1 MPPKKQAEKKV
12 DLGQG
17 LARRRSQDFAIKI
30 QGWNNAGG
38 GVLQKADE
46 VVVVEGDDKT
56 QAGAGAGDDT
66 VQIVVETE
74 SSAPVRDTGGDDVS
88 PATPKTP
95 ASHPKETPPSKMAS
109 AKKTGREV
117 DLDRKAWVRRKS
129 KPQVE
134 TVPPPPPAAELK
146 QVGAP
151 KKRVISDGHWRRD
164 RTAKEEAPTPEK
176 EKDTTPKPVTI
187 RRSVAS
193 VGLKVP
199 PSTQDFMESD
209 PEPDSSRSRPIRHAR
224 KVSHSKSTDTG
235 LDPDYESS
243 GTKVYIQRRRR
254 SRQEDEYR
262 KSDSSHNASSSTNTR
277 SATTDITT
285 PSLSPPKDTALRP
298 KSEPRQNPRKTSSRE
313 TERPQTARQARER
326 EDEPRRPS
334 TGRRRSD
341 ARDAAEDLH
350 RNPSTAQGYA
360 RRITEHLRKPA
371 SPAPVQIQPQVHA
384 TRIDG
389 WLANMPDPFT
399 ESRATSL
406 TPEPLD
412 VSKRTSRNRVEVK
425 ADRHDSWE
433 SRGSGEVTRSTHHDL
448 KEIDTRDLSRTADD
462 ISEVSTSP
470 SSTLKRRGASRKSP
484 VKDRFVRG
492 KSPSDSETLMSGA
505 LGSPPEPLR
514 PTPAKSADRLRIP
527 SGGKRLSTVVSV
539 DSLEPRVKPQRH
551 RPSPLQ
557 FSEDQ
562 STSYDGSTLS
572 RVSDG
577 DSPRR
582 AGAYREYRVKDHSDL
597 MSVLSVSRDDADV
610 MPAARRSTRSRRA
623 KPEANT
629 IGGIMNDFSA
639 EEIKYQRELRT
650 LVDGVV
656 PVLLQH
662 ALSSKASAPAT
673 PGSRVFSR
681 PVTDPS
687 VTQPI
692 IDMGIALERLKT
704 CHKRVPL
711 HEPSELLIWAEGAS
725 KLYSEYLRCWRLGFT
740 GIVVNLAPADDGL
753 PRNKDGDLVDGT
765 GERVDVAYLLKR
777 PLVRLKYLAKALK
790 GINQLQPSANAED
803 MTAKYQDLIAHA
815 KRRVN
820 DEQARLEDEAASS
833 IDATRARDPRSL
845 APITGVTI
853 DPTRSVGARDY
864 FDMDLLHSSGQQ
876 LGCKIEI
883 VYRDDAPNRGKAGD
897 VLFCEV
903 STTGR
908 WLLFPPLPHSLV
920 TARNGDRPGELI
932 VMIRGFLAN
941 ARQWREVM
949 SLQADDE
956 QTCADWIDM
965 LGNSPMPPRLSRK
978 SSFNMLKE
986 VGVRALAVEEPKHDT
1001 ADNAT
1006 SRDPSPREIEIPL
1019 GEPTKKATRVW
1030 DASEVN
1036 SVCNEKTNTDA
1047 QRAMASRYRSNTAS
1061 SPSTSSTTDTNHQRH
1076 GYSPETDYLYDKSQG
1091 GHAAKRPN
1099 TSHARSQS
1107 DWTTSSMSTDS
1118 RTDYSVWLP
1127 SEDQYSEG
1135 YTEEDEH
1142 SEAHHRPRPGM
1153 QRRTSSVPSSD
1164 MPTIPKIR
1172 KSSRPESP
1180 TADRDA
1186 TPSQI
1191 EKGQYQTEPSSAPA
1205 KMQKQ
1210 RSSNSRELDAEQG
1223 PPTPTHSQRISL
1235 GLRNNV
1241 LPSFTPAFMKKNRRP
1256 SSPLKHEYAPST
1268 ASYSLSESEYSD
1280 DLTDAESI
1288 TSESTLEEEHEGM
1301 TNPEDVSTV
1310 GDLKAFHD
1318 YKMRPLRMSSPPETH
1333 FTMAGASLGPSESA
1347 SQGPYRSVPQTN
1359 AAPVQTIAG
1368 IFCWSDR
1375 GQWDSLHPDECQ
1387 IFVTPGLIEAFD
1399 ITQAN
1404 SVVLTAEGEGSTPS
1418 SKGIRPLVALELTP
1432 LVPLRRGTAVDISV
1446 RSPPSAN
1453 SLIRTSNN
1461 VMFRSRSPEDCE
1473 KLYALINRARIENP
1487 TYAALQHARGP
1498 VQQSN
1503 WGEAMDRRNNN
1514 RQTSGSWWTLGSRK
1528 SVSYRSNGSR
1538 PASVAATESSVG
1550 TMNSAISALRR
1561 FSGGNRIF
1569 NIAKSTITSRYGT
1582 QSTNSESLSSGAATP
1597 NPLDPRLGT
1606 PLGVTNSKIR
1616 LYIRENA
1623 SKWKDLGSARLT
1635 VMLPPRQETPASP
1648 RLTGMEKRVLVYG
1661 KSKGELLLDVTLG
1674 ESAFERV
1681 ARTGIAVSV
1690 YEEQVGPNGEVGR
1703 VGAVGGVLSART
1715 TVYMVQMKSVSS
1727 IVMILGRGFCL
1738 LTLFSG
1744 TRGSVYVW
1752 LGGEVEILSVIL
1764 LYKEHALEGG

>member
-1 MPPKKQAEKKV
+1 M
-12 DLGQG
+12 
-17 LARRRSQDFAIKI
+17 
-30 QGWNNAGG
+30 
-38 GVLQKADE
+38 LQKDDE
-46 VVVVEGDDKT
+46 VVVLLEDDKKKEKSR
-56 QAGAGAGDDT
+56 GASDND

-74 SSAPVRDTGGDDVS
+74 SSAPANDADDKEND

-95 ASHPKETPPSKMAS
+95 GSHPKDTSPTKMAS

-129 KPQVE
+129 KPQVDA
-134 TVPPPPPAAELK
+134 VPPPAPAAELK
-146 QVGAP
+146 QIGAP

-164 RTAKEEAPTPEK
+164 RTAAKEEVPTPEK

-199 PSTQDFMESD
+199 PSMQEYVESD
-209 PEPDSSRSRPIRHAR
+209 PEPESSRTRPGRHTR
-224 KVSHSKSTDTG
+224 KVSNSKSAETP

-243 GTKVYIQRRRR
+243 GTKVYIKRRRR
-254 SRQEDEYR
+254 SRPEDDYR
-262 KSDSSHNASSSTNTR
+262 RSDSSYNAPPSTDKR
-277 SATTDITT
+277 SATTDIIV
-285 PSLSPPKDTALRP
+285 PSLSPPRP
-298 KSEPRQNPRKTSSRE
+298 KSEPRQRKSQGRDY
-313 TERPQTARQARER
+313 ERPQTARQAN
-326 EDEPRRPS
+326 EDDDAPRRPS
-334 TGRRRSD
+334 SGHRKTETLTVE
-341 ARDAAEDLH
+341 EDLQ
-350 RNPSTAQGYA
+350 RQPSTAQGYA
-360 RRITEHLRKPA
+360 KRITERIRKSP
-371 SPAPVQIQPQVHA
+371 SPAPVQVQPHVHA

-389 WLANMPDPFT
+389 WLANMPDPFV
-399 ESRATSL
+399 ELRKSSL
-406 TPEPLD
+406 TPEPLEI
-412 VSKRTSRNRVEVK
+412 SKKTSRNRSDVK
-425 ADRHDSWE
+425 ADSRDSPGTG
-433 SRGSGEVTRSTHHDL
+433 RSGDRKRSLRQEL
-448 KEIDTRDLSRTADD
+448 KDIDTRDFASRISTDD

-470 SSTLKRRGASRKSP
+470 SSTLKRRGAGRKSP
-484 VKDRFVRG
+484 TKDRFVRG
-492 KSPSDSETLMSGA
+492 TSPSTGEALMSGA
-505 LGSPPEPLR
+505 LPGSSPEPLR
-514 PTPAKSADRLRIP
+514 PTPPKSAERPRIP
-527 SGGKRLSTVVSV
+527 SGGKRLSTIVSV
-539 DSLEPRVKPQRH
+539 DSLQPRVKSERS
-551 RPSPLQ
+551 RPSPLH
-557 FSEDQ
+557 FSDDQ
-562 STSYDGSTLS
+562 ATSVDGSMLS

-582 AGAYREYRVKDHSDL
+582 TVADRDHRVTDHSDL
-597 MSVLSVSRDDADV
+597 MSVLSLSRDDAHV
-610 MPAARRSTRSRRA
+610 KPATRRSTRTRRA
-623 KPEANT
+623 KVEPTT
-629 IGGIMNDFSA
+629 IGEIMNDFSA
-639 EEIKYQRELRT
+639 EELKYQRELRT

-662 ALSSKASAPAT
+662 ALSSKNSEPSA

-681 PVTDPS
+681 PVNDPS

-704 CHKRVPL
+704 CHKRAPL
-711 HEPSELLIWAEGAS
+711 HEPSELLTWAGSAS

-753 PRNKDGDLVDGT
+753 PRNEEGDLVDGA

-777 PLVRLKYLAKALK
+777 PLVRLKYLAKAFK

-803 MTAKYQDLIAHA
+803 MTARYQSLINDA
-815 KRRVN
+815 KKRVN

-876 LGCKIEI
+876 VGCKIEI
-883 VYRDDAPNRGKAGD
+883 IYRDDAPNRGKAGD

-920 TARNGDRPGELI
+920 TARNGDRPGELV

-949 SLQADDE
+949 SLQAEDE

-965 LGNSPMPPRLSRK
+965 LGSSPMPPRLSRK
-978 SSFNMLKE
+978 SSFNMLKD
-986 VGVRALAVEEPKHDT
+986 VGARSPAVGEPAQHSP
-1001 ADNAT
+1001 
-1006 SRDPSPREIEIPL
+1006 SRDPSAREIEIPI
-1019 GEPTKKATRVW
+1019 GEPTKKATRTW

-1036 SVCNEKTNTDA
+1036 SVCNQSTNTDM
-1047 QRAMASRYRSNTAS
+1047 QRAKASRYRSNTAS
-1061 SPSTSSTTDTNHQRH
+1061 SPSTPSIAEDPRRQRQ
-1076 GYSPETDYLYDKSQG
+1076 GYSAEPEYFYDRHHG
-1091 GHAAKRPN
+1091 EETAKRPS

-1107 DWTTSSMSTDS
+1107 DWTTSSMTTDS

-1135 YTEEDEH
+1135 YTEDDGH
-1142 SEAHHRPRPGM
+1142 SEAYHQQRPGM

-1164 MPTIPKIR
+1164 LPTIPKIR
-1172 KSSRPESP
+1172 KKMRPETPNS
-1180 TADRDA
+1180 DRDA
-1186 TPSQI
+1186 LPSQ
-1191 EKGQYQTEPSSAPA
+1191 KGKSDYHTEPSSAPA
-1205 KMQKQ
+1205 KMQE
-1210 RSSNSRELDAEQG
+1210 RPMSRGTDSTIDQAI
-1223 PPTPTHSQRISL
+1223 PAPRPSQRVRLAS
-1235 GLRNNV
+1235 RPSV
-1241 LPSFTPAFMKKNRRP
+1241 LQSFTPAFMKKDRRP

-1268 ASYSLSESEYSD
+1268 ASYSMSESEYSE
-1280 DLTDAESI
+1280 DLADGESI
-1288 TSESTLEEEHEGM
+1288 TSESTLEDELENM
-1301 TNPEDVSTV
+1301 TNQEEISTV
-1310 GDLKAFHD
+1310 GDLKAFQD
-1318 YKMRPLRMSSPPETH
+1318 YTMRPLRTSSPPETQ

-1359 AAPVQTIAG
+1359 VAPAQTIAG

-1375 GQWDSLHPDECQ
+1375 GQWDSLHPDECR

-1399 ITQAN
+1399 VTQAS
-1404 SVVLTAEGEGSTPS
+1404 SVELSAEGEGSTPS

-1473 KLYALINRARIENP
+1473 RLYALINRARIENP
-1487 TYAALQHARGP
+1487 TYVALQHARGP

-1503 WGEAMDRRNNN
+1503 WGEAMDRRNNT
-1514 RQTSGSWWTLGSRK
+1514 RQSSGSWWNLGSRK

-1550 TMNSAISALRR
+1550 TMNSAFSALRR
-1561 FSGGNRIF
+1561 LSGSNRIF

-1582 QSTNSESLSSGAATP
+1582 QSTNSESLSSGVATP

-1635 VMLPPRQETPASP
+1635 VMLPPRQESPANP
-1648 RLTGMEKRVLVYG
+1648 KHTGMEKRVLVYG

-1674 ESAFERV
+1674 ETAFERV

-1690 YEEQVGPNGEVGR
+1690 YEENMGPNGEVGR

-1715 TVYMVQMKSVSS
+1715 TVYMVQMKSVSFW
-1727 IVMILGRGFCL
+1727 IYRLDDIEYFL
-1738 LTLFSG
+1738 LMMRTG
-1744 TRGSVYVW
+1744 TRSGVYLWFGRQVAILMSVLLHTAQSTEKRPHGV
-1752 LGGEVEILSVIL
+1752 ILSFD
-1764 LYKEHALEGG
+1764 

>member
-1 MPPKKQAEKKV
+1 MPLPKKTADKKA

-17 LARRRSQDFAIKI
+17 LARRRSQDFAAKI

-46 VVVVEGDDKT
+46 VVVTVEDDDKT
-56 QAGAGAGDDT
+56 KTKGGASDDI

-74 SSAPVRDTGGDDVS
+74 SSAATSAPTSAPTGDGSDSDHL
-88 PATPKTP
+88 PATPNTP
-95 ASHPKETPPSKMAS
+95 GSHPRETPPAKMAG

-134 TVPPPPPAAELK
+134 AVPPPPPAAELK

-164 RTAKEEAPTPEK
+164 RTAKEEVPTPEK

-199 PSTQDFMESD
+199 PSMQEFMESD
-209 PEPDSSRSRPIRHAR
+209 PEPESFRSRPVRHAR
-224 KVSHSKSTDTG
+224 KISNSDPVELP

-243 GTKVYIQRRRR
+243 GTKVYIKRRRR
-254 SRQEDEYR
+254 SRPEDEYR
-262 KSDSSHNASSSTNTR
+262 KSDSSHNAPSSTEKR
-277 SATTDITT
+277 SATTDITE
-285 PSLSPPKDTALRP
+285 PSLSPPMRP
-298 KSEPRQNPRKTSSRE
+298 KSEPRHSQRNPISKE
-313 TERPQTARQARER
+313 NNRPQTAGKAN
-326 EDEPRRPS
+326 EDEDSPRRPS
-334 TGRRRSD
+334 AGRRR
-341 ARDAAEDLH
+341 AETRAVEEDLH

-371 SPAPVQIQPQVHA
+371 TPAPVQIQPQVHA

-399 ESRATSL
+399 ESGASSL
-406 TPEPLD
+406 TPDPLE
-412 VSKRTSRNRVEVK
+412 VSKRPSRHRLEVRT
-425 ADRHDSWE
+425 DRL
-433 SRGSGEVTRSTHHDL
+433 GSSETRKSSERTRSSRSDL
-448 KEIDTRDLSRTADD
+448 KKIETRDFALRRDVD
-462 ISEVSTSP
+462 EISEVSTSP
-470 SSTLKRRGASRKSP
+470 SSTLKRRGAGRKSP
-484 VKDRFVRG
+484 VKDVFVRG
-492 KSPSDSETLMSGA
+492 SSPASGEAMMSGA
-505 LGSPPEPLR
+505 LSPEPLR
-514 PTPAKSADRLRIP
+514 PTPAKSAEGLRGP
-527 SGGKRLSTVVSV
+527 SSGKRLSTIVSV
-539 DSLEPRVKPQRH
+539 DSLQPRVKPQGS
-551 RPSPLQ
+551 RPSPSH
-557 FSEDQ
+557 FSKSQ
-562 STSYDGSTLS
+562 SASSFDGSTVS
-572 RVSDG
+572 RASDG

-582 AGAYREYRVKDHSDL
+582 NGTRRDHRVRDHSDL
-597 MSVLSVSRDDADV
+597 MSVLSVSRDDASV
-610 MPAARRSTRSRRA
+610 MTTTRRSTRTRRA
-623 KPEANT
+623 RPEATT
-629 IGGIMNDFSA
+629 IGEIMSDLSA
-639 EEIKYQRELRT
+639 EELKYQRELRT

-662 ALSSKASAPAT
+662 ALSSKASAPSA
-673 PGSRVFSR
+673 PGARVFSR

-711 HEPSELLIWAEGAS
+711 HEPSELLTWSGSAS

-753 PRNKDGDLVDGT
+753 PRNKDGDLVDGA

-777 PLVRLKYLAKALK
+777 PLVRLKYLAKTFK

-803 MTAKYQDLIAHA
+803 MTARYQELIADA

-920 TARNGDRPGELI
+920 TARTGDRPGELV

-956 QTCADWIDM
+956 QTCSDWIDM
-965 LGNSPMPPRLSRK
+965 LGSSPLPPRLSRK
-978 SSFNMLKE
+978 SSFNMLKD
-986 VGVRALAVEEPKHDT
+986 VGTRSPAVGEPKLDT
-1001 ADNAT
+1001 PEFST
-1006 SRDPSPREIEIPL
+1006 SRDPSPREIEIPI
-1019 GEPTKKATRVW
+1019 GEPAKKATRTW

-1036 SVCNEKTNTDA
+1036 SVYSESTNTDM
-1047 QRAMASRYRSNTAS
+1047 QRAKASRYRSNTAS
-1061 SPSTSSTTDTNHQRH
+1061 SPSTPMTTNGPHRQHQGH
-1076 GYSPETDYLYDKSQG
+1076 SAEPEYFYDRRQG
-1091 GHAAKRPN
+1091 ESKRPN

-1107 DWTTSSMSTDS
+1107 DWTTSSMTTDS

-1135 YTEEDEH
+1135 YTDDYTEDYTAKDDR
-1142 SEAHHRPRPGM
+1142 SEAYHDPRPGM
-1153 QRRTSSVPSSD
+1153 QRRTSSIPSSD

-1172 KSSRPESP
+1172 KSTRPGSP
-1180 TADRDA
+1180 NSDPDSL
-1186 TPSQI
+1186 PSQK
-1191 EKGQYQTEPSSAPA
+1191 ESNRHQAAPSSAPA
-1205 KMQKQ
+1205 KMQKPNP
-1210 RSSNSRELDAEQG
+1210 SNSREPDPDHSVPA
-1223 PPTPTHSQRISL
+1223 PRPSQRARL
-1235 GLRNNV
+1235 GLRSNI
-1241 LPSFTPAFMKKNRRP
+1241 LPSFTPAFMKKDRRP

-1268 ASYSLSESEYSD
+1268 ASYSLSESEYSE
-1280 DLTDAESI
+1280 DLTDGESI
-1288 TSESTLEEEHEGM
+1288 TSESTLEEEDGGM
-1301 TNPEDVSTV
+1301 TNPEDISTV
-1310 GDLKAFHD
+1310 GDLKAFQE
-1318 YKMRPLRMSSPPETH
+1318 YNMRPLRVSSPPETQ

-1359 AAPVQTIAG
+1359 VAPAQTIAG

-1375 GQWDSLHPDECQ
+1375 GQWDHLHPDECQ

-1404 SVVLTAEGEGSTPS
+1404 SVQLSAEGEGSTPS

-1461 VMFRSRSPEDCE
+1461 VMFRSRSPDDCE

-1487 TYAALQHARGP
+1487 TYVALQNARGP

-1503 WGEAMDRRNNN
+1503 WGEAMDRRNST
-1514 RQTSGSWWTLGSRK
+1514 RQTSGSWWNLGSRK
-1528 SVSYRSNGSR
+1528 SVSYRSSGSR
-1538 PASVAATESSVG
+1538 ASVAATESSVG
-1550 TMNSAISALRR
+1550 TMNSAFSALRR

-1606 PLGVTNSKIR
+1606 PLGVTNTKIR

-1635 VMLPPRQETPASP
+1635 VMLPPRQESPANP
-1648 RLTGMEKRVLVYG
+1648 KLTGMEKRVLVYG

-1690 YEEQVGPNGEVGR
+1690 YEESVGPNGEVGR

-1715 TVYMVQMKSVSS
+1715 VVYMVQMKSVSF
-1727 IVMILGRGFCL
+1727 GRLAVGL
-1738 LTLFSG
+1738 
-1744 TRGSVYVW
+1744 RN
-1752 LGGEVEILSVIL
+1752 
-1764 LYKEHALEGG
+1764 A

>member
-1 MPPKKQAEKKV
+1 M
-12 DLGQG
+12 
-17 LARRRSQDFAIKI
+17 
-30 QGWNNAGG
+30 
-38 GVLQKADE
+38 LQKEDE
-46 VVVVEGDDKT
+46 VVVVVDDDKT
-56 QAGAGAGDDT
+56 DASAGAKDDA

-74 SSAPVRDTGGDDVS
+74 SSVVVVEDLVGKDIS
-88 PATPKTP
+88 PARPKTP
-95 ASHPKETPPSKMAS
+95 GSHPKETPPSKITS
-109 AKKTGREV
+109 AKKTAREV

-129 KPQVE
+129 KPQVDA
-134 TVPPPPPAAELK
+134 VPPPPPAAELK
-146 QVGAP
+146 LVGAP

-164 RTAKEEAPTPEK
+164 RTAVKEEVPTPEK

-199 PSTQDFMESD
+199 PVTQEFVESD
-209 PEPDSSRSRPIRHAR
+209 PEPESSRARRTRHAR
-224 KVSHSKSTDTG
+224 KVSHSNSADMH

-243 GTKVYIQRRRR
+243 GTKVYIKRRRP
-254 SRQEDEYR
+254 SRQEDDHR
-262 KSDSSHNASSSTNTR
+262 KSDSSYTNRR
-277 SATTDITT
+277 SATTDITV
-285 PSLSPPKDTALRP
+285 PSLSPPRP
-298 KSEPRQNPRKTSSRE
+298 KSAPRQRKHQSRD
-313 TERPQTARQARER
+313 
-326 EDEPRRPS
+326 EDEDSPRRPS
-334 TGRRRSD
+334 SGRRQ
-341 ARDAAEDLH
+341 AELRAVEDDLQ
-350 RNPSTAQGYA
+350 RQPSTAQGYA
-360 RRITEHLRKPA
+360 RRITEHIKKSP
-371 SPAPVQIQPQVHA
+371 SPAPAPIQPHVHA

-389 WLANMPDPFT
+389 WLASMSDPFT
-399 ESRATSL
+399 ESRASSL
-406 TPEPLD
+406 TPEPLEIN
-412 VSKRTSRNRVEVK
+412 KTTSRKKSEARVD
-425 ADRHDSWE
+425 AHDIPQ
-433 SRGSGEVTRSTHHDL
+433 TRSSGDRTRGLRQEL
-448 KEIDTRDLSRTADD
+448 KDIDTRDFASRTATDD
-462 ISEVSTSP
+462 TSEVSTSP
-470 SSTLKRRGASRKSP
+470 SSTLRRRGASRKSP
-484 VKDRFVRG
+484 VKERFVRG
-492 KSPSDSETLMSGA
+492 TSPLAGEAMMSGA
-505 LGSPPEPLR
+505 LLASSPEALR
-514 PTPAKSADRLRIP
+514 PNPPRSAERPRIP
-527 SGGKRLSTVVSV
+527 SGGKRASLPVPIDSV
-539 DSLEPRVKPQRH
+539 QARVKSQKS
-551 RPSPLQ
+551 RPPPLY
-557 FSEDQ
+557 FDDEA
-562 STSYDGSTLS
+562 TSVDGSTLS
-572 RVSDG
+572 RVSEG
-577 DSPRR
+577 DMPHR
-582 AGAYREYRVKDHSDL
+582 AGVERDHRTRDHSDL
-597 MSVLSVSRDDADV
+597 MSVLSVSRDDAD
-610 MPAARRSTRSRRA
+610 MKPATRRSTRTRRA
-623 KPEANT
+623 KPEATT
-629 IGGIMNDFSA
+629 IGEIMNDLSA
-639 EEIKYQRELRT
+639 DELKYQRELRT

-662 ALSSKASAPAT
+662 ALSSKSSE
-673 PGSRVFSR
+673 PGSRVVSR
-681 PVTDPS
+681 PLTDPS

-692 IDMGIALERLKT
+692 IDMGVALERLKT

-711 HEPSELLIWAEGAS
+711 HEPSELLTWAEGAS
-725 KLYSEYLRCWRLGFT
+725 KLYSEYLRCWRLGFA

-753 PRNKDGDLVDGT
+753 PRNKEGDLLDGA

-777 PLVRLKYLAKALK
+777 PLVRLKYLVKAFQ

-803 MTAKYQDLIAHA
+803 MTARYQGLIADA

-820 DEQARLEDEAASS
+820 DEQARLEDEAASN
-833 IDATRARDPRSL
+833 IDSTRARDPRSL

-920 TARNGDRPGELI
+920 TARSGDRPGELV
-932 VMIRGFLAN
+932 VMVRGFLAN

-949 SLQADDE
+949 SLQAEDE
-956 QTCADWIDM
+956 QTCSDWIDM
-965 LGNSPMPPRLSRK
+965 LGSSPMPPRLSRK
-978 SSFNMLKE
+978 SSFNMLKD
-986 VGVRALAVEEPKHDT
+986 VGTRSPAAREPRLDT
-1001 ADNAT
+1001 IHQ
-1006 SRDPSPREIEIPL
+1006 SPRQDPSEQEIEIPI
-1019 GEPTKKATRVW
+1019 GEPAKKATVTW

-1036 SVCNEKTNTDA
+1036 SVYSESTNTTT
-1047 QRAMASRYRSNTAS
+1047 QRIKASRYRSQTAS
-1061 SPSTSSTTDTNHQRH
+1061 SPSTPTTTGDPRRQRQ
-1076 GYSPETDYLYDKSQG
+1076 GYSAEPEYFYDRQRG
-1091 GHAAKRPN
+1091 EQTVKRPS

-1107 DWTTSSMSTDS
+1107 DWTSSSVSTDS

-1127 SEDQYSEG
+1127 SEDQYSEN
-1135 YTEEDEH
+1135 YTEEDDQ
-1142 SEAHHRPRPGM
+1142 SEAHHQQRPGM

-1172 KSSRPESP
+1172 KSSPP
-1180 TADRDA
+1180 QKTA
-1186 TPSQI
+1186 PQH
-1191 EKGQYQTEPSSAPA
+1191 QNEPSSAPA
-1205 KMQKQ
+1205 KMQKEPTKPT
-1210 RSSNSRELDAEQG
+1210 RAAENDRG
-1223 PPTPTHSQRISL
+1223 PPAPRHSRRASL
-1235 GLRNNV
+1235 ASKSGI
-1241 LPSFTPAFMKKNRRP
+1241 LPSFTPAFMKKDRRP

-1268 ASYSLSESEYSD
+1268 ASYSVSESDYSD
-1280 DLTDAESI
+1280 DLTDGESI
-1288 TSESTLEEEHEGM
+1288 TSESTLDEELENM
-1301 TNPEDVSTV
+1301 TAEEISTV
-1310 GDLKAFHD
+1310 GDLKAFQD
-1318 YKMRPLRMSSPPETH
+1318 YSMRPLRTFSPPETQ

-1347 SQGPYRSVPQTN
+1347 SQGPYRSVPYTN
-1359 AAPVQTIAG
+1359 VAPAQTIAG

-1375 GQWDSLHPDECQ
+1375 GQWDSLHPDECR

-1404 SVVLTAEGEGSTPS
+1404 SVVLSAEGEGSTPS

-1461 VMFRSRSPEDCE
+1461 VMFRSQSPEDCE

-1487 TYAALQHARGP
+1487 TYVALQQARGP

-1503 WGEAMDRRNNN
+1503 WGEAMDRRNST

-1550 TMNSAISALRR
+1550 TMNSAFSALRR
-1561 FSGGNRIF
+1561 LSGSNRFF

-1635 VMLPPRQETPASP
+1635 VMLPPRQESP
-1648 RLTGMEKRVLVYG
+1648 STNPKITGMEKRVLVYG

-1674 ESAFERV
+1674 ETAFERV

-1690 YEEQVGPNGEVGR
+1690 YEENMGPNGEVGR

-1715 TVYMVQMKSVSS
+1715 TVYMVQMKSVSIS
-1727 IVMILGRGFCL
+1727 PGSLCVRGKRTFD
-1738 LTLFSG
+1738 
-1744 TRGSVYVW
+1744 
-1752 LGGEVEILSVIL
+1752 
-1764 LYKEHALEGG
+1764 